1 MIIVYISLAVLAVSI
16 IFLGVTVI
24 QNKKKM
30 DPALKELSSVTQ
42 AMQKQIEGLKTET
55 DLLTQKQK
63 KIQQDVQMK
72 KSAFQQTAAEVKE
85 VPKAVK
91 EVWQAG
97 HLNSRS

>member
-16 IFLGVTVI
+16 IFLGFTVI

-42 AMQKQIEGLKTET
+42 AM
-55 DLLTQKQK
+55 QKQK

-97 HLNSRS
+97 HLNSSS

>member
-42 AMQKQIEGLKTET
+42 AIQKQIEGLKTET
-55 DLLTQKQK
+55 ELLTQKQK

-97 HLNSRS
+97 HLNSR

>member
-1 MIIVYISLAVLAVSI
+1 MFIVYISLAVLAVSI

-30 DPALKELSSVTQ
+30 DSALKELSSVTQ

>member
-1 MIIVYISLAVLAVSI
+1 MIIVYISLTVLAVSI

-55 DLLTQKQK
+55 ELLTQKQK

>member
-1 MIIVYISLAVLAVSI
+1 MFIVYISLAVLAVSI

-30 DPALKELSSVTQ
+30 DTALKELSSVTQ

>member
-16 IFLGVTVI
+16 IFLGGNVI

-91 EVWQAG
+91 EVCQAG

>member
-55 DLLTQKQK
+55 ELLTQKQK
-63 KIQQDVQMK
+63 KIQQEVQMK

-85 VPKAVK
+85 VPKAIK

>member
-16 IFLGVTVI
+16 IFLGVNVI
-24 QNKKKM
+24 KNKKKM

>member
-30 DPALKELSSVTQ
+30 DPALKDLSSVTQ

-55 DLLTQKQK
+55 ELLTQKQK

>member
-16 IFLGVTVI
+16 IFLGFTVI

-42 AMQKQIEGLKTET
+42 AMQKQ
-55 DLLTQKQK
+55 K

-72 KSAFQQTAAEVKE
+72 KSAFQQTAAEVK
-85 VPKAVK
+85 
-91 EVWQAG
+91 
-97 HLNSRS
+97 RSS

>member
-97 HLNSRS
+97 HLNSSS

>member
-16 IFLGVTVI
+16 IFLGFTVI

-42 AMQKQIEGLKTET
+42 AMQKQ
-55 DLLTQKQK
+55 K

-72 KSAFQQTAAEVKE
+72 KFAFQQTAAEVKE

-97 HLNSRS
+97 HLNSSS

>member
-24 QNKKKM
+24 KNKKKM

-55 DLLTQKQK
+55 ELLTQKQK

>member
-1 MIIVYISLAVLAVSI
+1 MFIVYISLAVLAVSI

-42 AMQKQIEGLKTET
+42 AMQKQIEELKTET

>member
-16 IFLGVTVI
+16 IFLGFTVI

-42 AMQKQIEGLKTET
+42 AM
-55 DLLTQKQK
+55 QKQK

-85 VPKAVK
+85 VTKAVK

>member
-55 DLLTQKQK
+55 ELLTQKQK

-72 KSAFQQTAAEVKE
+72 KSAFQQSAAEVKE

>member
-16 IFLGVTVI
+16 IFLGVNVI

-55 DLLTQKQK
+55 ELLTQKQK
-63 KIQQDVQMK
+63 KIQQDVQIK
-72 KSAFQQTAAEVKE
+72 KYMFQQTAAEVKK

>member
-42 AMQKQIEGLKTET
+42 AM
-55 DLLTQKQK
+55 
-63 KIQQDVQMK
+63 
-72 KSAFQQTAAEVKE
+72 
-85 VPKAVK
+85 
-91 EVWQAG
+91 
-97 HLNSRS
+97 

>member
-1 MIIVYISLAVLAVSI
+1 MIIVYISLVVLAVSI

-42 AMQKQIEGLKTET
+42 AMQKQ
-55 DLLTQKQK
+55 K

-72 KSAFQQTAAEVKE
+72 KYTFQQTAAEVKE
-85 VPKAVK
+85 VPQAVK

-97 HLNSRS
+97 HFNSR

>member
-16 IFLGVTVI
+16 IFLGVNVI

-55 DLLTQKQK
+55 ELLTQKQK
-63 KIQQDVQMK
+63 KIQQDVQIK
-72 KSAFQQTAAEVKE
+72 KYAFQQTAAEVKKFLKLLKRCGRL
-85 VPKAVK
+85 VI
-91 EVWQAG
+91 
-97 HLNSRS
+97 

>member
-42 AMQKQIEGLKTET
+42 AMQKQIEGLKTE
-55 DLLTQKQK
+55 
-63 KIQQDVQMK
+63 
-72 KSAFQQTAAEVKE
+72 AEL
-85 VPKAVK
+85 
-91 EVWQAG
+91 
-97 HLNSRS
+97 LNSSCDKIPKETKRSRPHQNINNLSFVFPH

>member
-1 MIIVYISLAVLAVSI
+1 MIIVYISLVVLAVSI

-42 AMQKQIEGLKTET
+42 AMQKQIEGLKTEAE
-55 DLLTQKQK
+55 LLTQKQK
-63 KIQQDVQMK
+63 KIQQDVQIK
-72 KSAFQQTAAEVKE
+72 KYTFQQTAAEVKE
-85 VPKAVK
+85 VPQAVK

-97 HLNSRS
+97 HFNSR

>member
-16 IFLGVTVI
+16 IFLGVNVI

-55 DLLTQKQK
+55 EFADAKTKEDSAGCPNK
-63 KIQQDVQMK
+63 KIHV
-72 KSAFQQTAAEVKE
+72 SAD
-85 VPKAVK
+85 
-91 EVWQAG
+91 
-97 HLNSRS
+97 HD

>member
-16 IFLGVTVI
+16 IFLGVNVI

-97 HLNSRS
+97 HLNSRT